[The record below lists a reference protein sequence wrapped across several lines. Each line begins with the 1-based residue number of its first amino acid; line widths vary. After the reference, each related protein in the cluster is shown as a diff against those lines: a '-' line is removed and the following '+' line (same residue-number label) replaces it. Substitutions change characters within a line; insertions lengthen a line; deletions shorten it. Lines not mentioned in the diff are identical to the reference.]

1 VGGASA
7 AGARTATPLA
17 ARQGELDRALAASG
31 CDALLVLASSARDP
45 DLAPFVGPVHVH
57 NSFLIARQRG
67 EAAFGY
73 LSPME
78 RDEAARSGLRL
89 LTPEALDVARWAR
102 EGAPEDVLLAN
113 VLERALLLAGVAPGM
128 RLALAGHA
136 GAGLVQ
142 SVCAQLG
149 ESQWT
154 FVPGHHLLLD
164 VRKGKTEAEVAE
176 IRRVAAATCEA
187 MRAVANVLAA
197 ATVRDGE
204 LWVHEHRLHAA
215 VLRFTVRGAFALH
228 GLEQPEGNIVA
239 AGADAGVPHT
249 SGGDERVLL
258 GGESI
263 VVDLYPKGSL
273 FADCTRTFCV
283 GRPPAALADAHAAV
297 REVLAAA
304 HAAALPGER
313 GWTMQEAACARLAER
328 GWPTP
333 ISQPGTTRGYVHGLG
348 HGVGF
353 DLHEYPSFRRHAGPE
368 GTLGVGDVFTL
379 EPGLYD
385 PEAGFG
391 VRLEDLVTLGND
403 GPENLTPLPYDLD
416 PRVW

>member
-1 VGGASA
+1 
-7 AGARTATPLA
+7 LA
-17 ARQGELDRALAASG
+17 ARAGELDRGLAAAG
-31 CDALLVLASSARDP
+31 CTALLVIASTARDP

-57 NSFLIARQRG
+57 NSFLIAPRRG
-67 EAAFGY
+67 EACFGY

-78 RDEAARSGLRL
+78 RDEAARTGLRL
-89 LTPEALDVARWAR
+89 LTPEVLDVARWAR
-102 EGAPEDVLLAN
+102 QGEPEEVLLAN
-113 VLERALLLAGVAPGM
+113 VLERALLLSGVAPGM

-142 SVCAQLG
+142 AVCARLG
-149 ESQWT
+149 ESEWT

-164 VRKGKTEAEVAE
+164 VRKGKIDAEVAE
-176 IRRVAAATCEA
+176 IRRVATATCEA
-187 MRAVANVLAA
+187 MRALAPVLAA

-204 LWVHEHRLHAA
+204 LWLQEERLRVG
-215 VLRFTVRGAFALH
+215 VLRTVVAAAFALH

-249 SGGDERVLL
+249 SGADERVLRA
-258 GGESI
+258 GESI

-283 GRPPAALADAHAAV
+283 GAPPPALAAAHAQV

-304 HAAALPGER
+304 HAAALPCER
-313 GWTMQEAACARLAER
+313 GWALQEAACARFAEV

-353 DLHEYPSFRRHAGPE
+353 DLHEYPSFRRHAGAE
-368 GTLGVGDVFTL
+368 GILGVGDVFTL

-385 PEAGFG
+385 SEAGFG
-391 VRLEDLVTLGND
+391 VRLEDLMMLGND
-403 GPENLTPLPYDLD
+403 GPVNLTPLPYDLD
-416 PRVW
+416 PRAWLR

>member
-1 VGGASA
+1 MASA
-7 AGARTATPLA
+7 ATGVAGSPLA
-17 ARQGELDRALAASG
+17 ARAGALDRGLAAAG

-57 NSFLIARQRG
+57 GSFLIAPRRG

-78 RDEAARSGLRL
+78 RDEAAASGLRL
-89 LTPEALDVARWAR
+89 LTPEDLDVARWAR
-102 EGAPEDVLLAN
+102 QGEPEEVLLAN
-113 VLERALLLAGVAPGM
+113 VLERALLLTGVAPGM

-142 SVCAQLG
+142 AVCARLG
-149 ESQWT
+149 ESEWT

-164 VRKGKTEAEVAE
+164 VRKGKTDAELAEV
-176 IRRVAAATCEA
+176 RRVAAVTCEA
-187 MRAVANVLAA
+187 MRAVAGVLAA

-204 LWVHEHRLHAA
+204 LWVNEHRLHVG
-215 VLRFTVRGAFALH
+215 VLRLAVAGAFALH

-249 SGGDERVLL
+249 SGGDERVLRA
-258 GGESI
+258 GEAL
-263 VVDLYPKGSL
+263 VVDLFPKGAL

-283 GRPPAALADAHAAV
+283 GRPPAALLAAHETV

-313 GWTMQEAACARLAER
+313 GWSLQEAACARLAER

-333 ISQPGTTRGYVHGLG
+333 ITQPGTTRGYVHGLG

-353 DLHEYPSFRRHAGPE
+353 ELHEYPSFRRHAGAE
-368 GTLGVGDVFTL
+368 GNLGVGDVFTL

-391 VRLEDLVTLGND
+391 VRLENLVVLGGQ
-403 GPENLTPLPYDLD
+403 GPENLTPLPYELD
-416 PRVW
+416 PRAW

>member
-1 VGGASA
+1 MTSVA
-7 AGARTATPLA
+7 ATAARAATALA
-17 ARQGELDRALAASG
+17 ARQNELDRALAASG
-31 CDALLVLASSARDP
+31 CDALLVLASTARDP
-45 DLAPFVGPVHVH
+45 DLAPFVGSVHVH
-57 NSFLIARQRG
+57 GSFLIAPRRG

-89 LTPEALDVARWAR
+89 LTPEVLDVARWAR
-102 EGAPEDVLLAN
+102 QGEPEEVLLAN
-113 VLERALLLAGVAPGM
+113 VLERALLLAGVAPGT
-128 RLALAGHA
+128 RLALAGHL
-136 GAGLVQ
+136 GAGVVQ
-142 SVCAQLG
+142 AVCARLG
-149 ESQWT
+149 ESEWT

-164 VRKGKTEAEVAE
+164 VRKGKTAAE
-176 IRRVAAATCEA
+176 IEEIQRVAQATGEA
-187 MRAVANVLAA
+187 MRAVAALLAG
-197 ATVRDGE
+197 ATTREGE
-204 LWVHEHRLHAA
+204 LWLEGERLRAA
-215 VLRFTVRGAFALH
+215 RLRREVAVTLAAH

-239 AGADAGVPHT
+239 AGADGGVPHT
-249 SGGDERVLL
+249 SGDDERVLRA
-258 GGESI
+258 GESI

-283 GRPPAALADAHAAV
+283 GRAPAALVDAHAAV

-304 HAAALPGER
+304 HATALPGER
-313 GWTMQEAACARLAER
+313 GWTMQEAACKRLAEL

-353 DLHEYPSFRRHAGPE
+353 ELHEYPSFRRHAGGE

-391 VRLEDLVTLGND
+391 VRLEDLVTLGAE
-403 GPENLTPLPYDLD
+403 GPQNLTALPYELD
-416 PRVW
+416 PRAW